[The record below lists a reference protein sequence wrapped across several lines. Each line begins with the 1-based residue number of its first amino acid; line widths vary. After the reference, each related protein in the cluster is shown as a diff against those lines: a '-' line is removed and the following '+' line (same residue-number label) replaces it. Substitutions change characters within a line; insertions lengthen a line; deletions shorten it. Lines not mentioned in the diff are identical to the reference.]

1 MNYLNGRIVLF
12 GIVCF
17 LIIGGVIVYTKNN
30 ISPNKTESK
39 KQQLSNFGNP
49 QAVIS
54 QSESP
59 IEMQSGQVTVAPT
72 QASAQAQT
80 QSMQNVT
87 ELKIEDLKVGTGDEV
102 KSGDTVEVNYLGTF
116 LDGRKFDSSYDRNQT
131 FSFNVGAGEVIQG
144 WDQGLIGMKVG
155 GKRKLLIPSDLAY
168 GAYGAGSIPPN
179 TPLAFEVE
187 LVSIK

>member
-1 MNYLNGRIVLF
+1 MNYLNPRIILF

-17 LIIGGVIVYTKNN
+17 LIIGGVLVYTKNN
-30 ISPNKTESK
+30 ITPAVSERE

-49 QAVIS
+49 EAVVS

-59 IEMQSGQVTVAPT
+59 IGMQSQRTTVAPT
-72 QASAQAQT
+72 QAQVKGQA
-80 QSMQNVT
+80 MQNVT
-87 ELKIEDLKVGTGDEV
+87 QLTIQDIQVGTGNEV

-116 LDGRKFDSSYDRNQT
+116 LDGTKFDSSYDRNQT
-131 FSFNVGAGEVIQG
+131 FSFSVGAGEVIAG
-144 WDQGLIGMKVG
+144 WDQGLVGMKVG

-168 GAYGAGSIPPN
+168 GPSGSGPIPPN